1 MTMPRRQL
9 VDVAVTRYYHC
20 ISRCVRRAFL
30 CGEGVTHRKAWIEA
44 RLELL
49 AKHFAVSVCGFAI
62 LDNHLH
68 VLCRL
73 DPGIAAGWSDE
84 EVVRRW
90 ITVYRPSCLDVE
102 NPATVQAWIDH
113 QCQDTARVARYRERL
128 QDLGW
133 FMKTLKEPLARLA
146 NREDDCKGTFWE
158 ARYKSIAILDEQ
170 ALLATCAYIDL
181 NPVAAG
187 IAKTPEAAPHTSIKQ
202 RVNHVRRNGD
212 LKKLQAAAA
221 ATSIPAAGIEAD
233 LEQSHWLC
241 PLQDQK
247 TVGKGCTGAARE
259 GMLSGFSLSSY
270 LKLVDWTARLYRT
283 GKARITQEVAGIMT
297 QLGTSP
303 EYWQSHLQKLLG
315 KTRWLGS
322 YCATSAARLKA
333 IATKRCVH
341 HVDNALGGPR
351 HGIAA
356 GQ

>member
-73 DPGIAAGWSDE
+73 DPGVAAGWSDE
-84 EVVRRW
+84 DVVRRW
-90 ITVYRPSCLDVE
+90 IAVYRPSCLEVD

-113 QCQDTARVARYRERL
+113 QCRDSARVARYRERL

-133 FMKTLKEPLARLA
+133 FMKALKEPLARMA
-146 NREDDCKGTFWE
+146 NKEDGCKGTFWE
-158 ARYKSIAILDEQ
+158 ARYKSIAILDEE
-170 ALLATCAYIDL
+170 ALLATCTYIDL

-187 IAKTPEAAPHTSIKQ
+187 IAKVPEASPHTSIKQ
-202 RVNHVRRNGD
+202 RVDHARKTVGLNT
-212 LKKLQAAAA
+212 LLAAAA
-221 ATSIPAAGIEAD
+221 AKSVAAANIEAD

-241 PLQDQK
+241 PLQDRS
-247 TVGKGCTGAARE
+247 AAAASRE
-259 GMLSGFSLSSY
+259 GMLPGFSLSSY
-270 LKLVDWTARLYRT
+270 LELVDWTARLCRN
-283 GKARITQEVAGIMT
+283 GKARVTEEVAGIMT
-297 QLGTSP
+297 RLGTSA
-303 EYWQSHLQKLLG
+303 EYWQSHFQKLLC

-322 YCATSAARLKA
+322 YCATSAERLKS
-333 IATKRCVH
+333 IAHARGVH
-341 HVDNALGGPR
+341 HMDNAPGGLAV
-351 HGIAA
+351 G
-356 GQ
+356 